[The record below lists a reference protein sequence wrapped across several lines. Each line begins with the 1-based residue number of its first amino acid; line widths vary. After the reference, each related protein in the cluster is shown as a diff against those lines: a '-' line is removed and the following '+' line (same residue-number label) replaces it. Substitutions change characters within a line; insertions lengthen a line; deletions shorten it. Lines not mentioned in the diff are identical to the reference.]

1 MSSVIN
7 TNVNALIAQRNL
19 GISSMMLAK
28 STERLSSGF
37 RINRAGDD
45 AAGLSIAEKLTAQI
59 RGINQASRNAQDG
72 ISMIQTAEGAL
83 AEVNSMLQRVRELTI
98 QASNGTLSAVDLTA
112 IAGEVSQLQ
121 AEIDAIT
128 TRVKFNGQSLLT
140 GSLSTAVDTGTS
152 TLEENAALTSSNAV
166 ATIKNVNV
174 LNAAAGTTYTI
185 TIAGSNVTLT
195 ATVGGSTVA
204 QTLTAVNQTTATS
217 QSFNFDKLGVS
228 FNVVTTTADA
238 NNTSANLAAA
248 LLADTPT
255 LNTTAGTSAA
265 TFQIGAEAG
274 QTLNVNFDA
283 VTIAAMSLTTAM
295 NNFTGGPS
303 AATASALLTAV
314 DIGID
319 YVNSKRSN
327 LGAAQ
332 GRLEHTIN
340 NLGVTSDN
348 LAASRSRIRDVD
360 MAAEMVQFTKAQ
372 ILQQAGMAILAQAN
386 TEPQAV
392 LQLLR

>member
-19 GISSMMLAK
+19 GISSMSLAK

-83 AEVNSMLQRVRELTI
+83 AEVNSMLQRIRELTI
-98 QASNGTLSAVDLTA
+98 QASNGTLSGVDLQA

-121 AEIDAIT
+121 AEIDSIT
-128 TRVKFNGQSLLT
+128 TRVKFNGQNLLT

-152 TLEENAALTSSNAV
+152 SLEENAALTSSNAV
-166 ATIKNVNV
+166 ATVQNVNV
-174 LNAAAGTTYTI
+174 LNAAAGTAYTI

-195 ATVGGSTVA
+195 ATVGGSTIA
-204 QTLTAVNQTTATS
+204 QTLTAANQTTATS
-217 QSFNFDKLGVS
+217 QSFNFDALGVS
-228 FNVVTTTADA
+228 FNVVTTTANA

-248 LLADTPT
+248 LLADTPL
-255 LNTTAGTSAA
+255 LNTTAGSAAA

-274 QTLNVNFDA
+274 QTLAVNFDA

-303 AATASALLTAV
+303 SVTAAALLTAV

>member
-1 MSSVIN
+1 MSVIN

-19 GISSMMLAK
+19 GISRMMLAK

-59 RGINQASRNAQDG
+59 RGINQANRNAQDG

-83 AEVNSMLQRVRELTI
+83 AEVNSMLQRVRELSV
-98 QASNGTLSAVDLTA
+98 QAANGTLSGTDLTA

-140 GSLSTAVDTGTS
+140 GSLSTSADTATS
-152 TLEENAALTSSNAV
+152 TLEDDAVLSSSNAV
-166 ATIKNVNV
+166 ATLKNVNV
-174 LNAAAGTTYTI
+174 LNAAAGTTHTI
-185 TIAGSNVTLT
+185 TIAGSDVTLT
-195 ATVGGSTVA
+195 ATVGGSTIA

-228 FNVVTTTADA
+228 FNAVTTTADA

-255 LNTTAGTSAA
+255 LNTTAGT
-265 TFQIGAEAG
+265 
-274 QTLNVNFDA
+274 
-283 VTIAAMSLTTAM
+283 
-295 NNFTGGPS
+295 
-303 AATASALLTAV
+303 ASSLLTAV
-314 DIGID
+314 DIAID
-319 YVNSKRSN
+319 YVNGKRSN

-332 GRLEHTIN
+332 GRLEHTIA

-348 LAASRSRIRDVD
+348 LSASRSLIRDVD
-360 MAAEMVQFTKAQ
+360 MAAEMVEFTKAQ

-386 TEPQAV
+386 AEPQSV
-392 LQLLR
+392 LSLLR